1 VGYAHSGSGLQVD
14 PVAATARLLEQLDAN
29 RDGRLAAA
37 EAARGLLPEPFAG
50 IDSDRDGL
58 LSRAELQSSHDRV
71 DDQLPNFGIPELN
84 SVGAQEIFVTA
95 AHGAVDF
102 ISAMDT
108 DRIREWNA
116 WYHLMNAG
124 LPVKASG
131 ETDFPC
137 MSGTRVGQGRSYVQL
152 GTGGRLDYP
161 RWCQGIARGGSY
173 VSDGYAHAFGFA
185 VNGKTSG
192 DELRLS
198 APGTVTVSAK
208 VAFSPETPLEPPY
221 GGAIPAGGRRH
232 VGDAVIKRETQSLDP
247 VYQRGKR
254 LVEVVVNGR
263 VAASREVSA
272 DGREHT
278 VELVVPIE
286 RSSWVALRQFPQLHT
301 NPVNV
306 LIAGKPI
313 RASRDSARWAIAC
326 IDQLWRVRAGRIA
339 PGERAEAERAYE
351 EARAVYRR
359 IAAEAP
365 AGW

>member
-1 VGYAHSGSGLQVD
+1 
-14 PVAATARLLEQLDAN
+14 
-29 RDGRLAAA
+29 
-37 EAARGLLPEPFAG
+37 
-50 IDSDRDGL
+50 
-58 LSRAELQSSHDRV
+58 
-71 DDQLPNFGIPELN
+71 
-84 SVGAQEIFVTA
+84 
-95 AHGAVDF
+95 
-102 ISAMDT
+102 
-108 DRIREWNA
+108 
-116 WYHLMNAG
+116 
-124 LPVKASG
+124 
-131 ETDFPC
+131 
-137 MSGTRVGQGRSYVQL
+137 VQL

-232 VGDAVIKRETQSLDP
+232 VGDTVIKRETQSLDP